1 MWLRINDKMFW
12 HLWHKLLGLLL
23 LASLTNA
30 LIKAHSLLFS
40 LTFDSFALTLNKLGF
55 THKRIDKSTFFA
67 FLFDV

>member
-12 HLWHKLLGLLL
+12 HLWHKLLRLLL

-40 LTFDSFALTLNKLGF
+40 LTFASFALTLQ
-55 THKRIDKSTFFA
+55 KRRI
-67 FLFDV
+67 